1 MSGSLPKL
9 CPAKDDI
16 QTECLPPW
24 LVTMAMIFAVY
35 EEIRMKQ
42 LKIIILPLLSTVHL
56 HLLMFE
62 LQSKLFGK
70 ISSPNL
76 FHQQMMNNS
85 PKIISPICYPFKAPP
100 KTKSAKTTY
109 SSKSLLKKL
118 VAFCQPGFLCQM
130 WPSLISGRGQNR
142 PDCQG
147 KQGRKDLLLLLL
159 LAKRKHLNKRNFFQ
173 HASIRFLL
181 TLDKRMWQRGE
192 REGREVV
199 EEKKRKL
206 QDSFPLLGHG
216 PLRQKCS
223 NRDVCFC
230 SGKVAYS
237 TENLANKIDLFLLE
251 L

>member
-1 MSGSLPKL
+1 
-9 CPAKDDI
+9 
-16 QTECLPPW
+16 
-24 LVTMAMIFAVY
+24 
-35 EEIRMKQ
+35 MKQ

-147 KQGRKDLLLLLL
+147 KQGRKDLLCYCCCWQKGSIWIKEISFSMLQFVFYWPLTKECDKEGSGKGGRLLKKKMEAPGFFS
-159 LAKRKHLNKRNFFQ
+159 LAWAWTPPSEMFQSSCLFLFGKSCIFDRKFSKQDWLVFTRIVILKYPMKRKDYL
-173 HASIRFLL
+173 I
-181 TLDKRMWQRGE
+181 
-192 REGREVV
+192 
-199 EEKKRKL
+199 
-206 QDSFPLLGHG
+206 
-216 PLRQKCS
+216 
-223 NRDVCFC
+223 
-230 SGKVAYS
+230 
-237 TENLANKIDLFLLE
+237 
-251 L
+251 